1 MDEGNS
7 KIKAAKKRN
16 EAMKA
21 TSMPRRTDTID
32 SKSNALRNI
41 ETNYSMSMNQDV
53 MRGVNTSSN
62 ANQYQNSDF

>member
-32 SKSNALRNI
+32 SNSNALRNI
-41 ETNYSMSMNQDV
+41 ETNYSMSMN
-53 MRGVNTSSN
+53 
-62 ANQYQNSDF
+62 